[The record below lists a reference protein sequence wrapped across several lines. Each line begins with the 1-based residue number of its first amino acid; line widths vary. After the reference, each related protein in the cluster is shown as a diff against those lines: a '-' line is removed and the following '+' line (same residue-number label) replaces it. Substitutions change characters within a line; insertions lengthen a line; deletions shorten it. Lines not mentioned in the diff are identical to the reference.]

1 MADTARRFYAVVR
14 RLDSKPAR
22 PEFTAVLMASAGH
35 DEQDMQI
42 VRERPSRQA
51 DSRIADR
58 LQGQFDNEQG
68 LSHARSPVEREL
80 DEVGDVLEAILR
92 GLGAPAEVCG
102 GNICR
107 DSERIYFYLDRVL
120 PDSVLIEAA
129 RSLTWR
135 GATIRAAQWDDK
147 SGFLMQKPRAAL
159 RAG

>member
-1 MADTARRFYAVVR
+1 M
-14 RLDSKPAR
+14 
-22 PEFTAVLMASAGH
+22 LMASAGH

-51 DSRIADR
+51 DSWIADR
-58 LQGQFDNEQG
+58 LQGQRQVGVSLFDNEQG
-68 LSHARSPVEREL
+68 LSHARSPDEREF
-80 DEVGDVLEAILR
+80 DAVGDVLEAILR

-102 GNICR
+102 GNIYR

-120 PDSVLIEAA
+120 PDGVLIEAA